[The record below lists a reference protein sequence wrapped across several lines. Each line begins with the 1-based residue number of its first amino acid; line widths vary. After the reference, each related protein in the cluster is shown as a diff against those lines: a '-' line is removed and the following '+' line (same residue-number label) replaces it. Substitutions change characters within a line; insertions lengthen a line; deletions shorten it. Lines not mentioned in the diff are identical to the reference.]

1 MKVIFLGNSE
11 FSVSVLKDLLES
23 HHKVLCAF
31 GSPDKESGRGHKINF
46 SPLKKF
52 CMERGLDFFSTK
64 SISKEGFETLSKYA
78 PDVLITASFGQ
89 ILRENVLNFAPY
101 GVVNVHT
108 SLLPKYRGSC
118 PVNMAIMNGEKKT
131 GITIM
136 KTAKAL
142 DSGDIILQEE
152 IDIKDDETAGELLDR
167 LSIISGK
174 VLIKALDKMESGEA
188 TYTKQDESE
197 ATYYPMLNKDM
208 AKIDFDKSAK
218 EIVCFCNAL
227 NPWPV
232 SYVQNENI
240 FLKVYK
246 AKIAENKWG
255 IDQNIFSN
263 GEVVLSSAKSG
274 LIVKCQDGL
283 VLLDVIQA
291 PNGKVMMS
299 SAYLNGKPI
308 PPKTK
313 F

>member
-11 FSVSVLKDLLES
+11 FSVQVLKDLLSS

-31 GSPDKESGRGHKINF
+31 GSPDKESGRGHKVTF

-52 CMERGLDFFSTK
+52 CEENGITYHSTK
-64 SISKEGFETLSKYA
+64 SISKDGFEILSTYS
-78 PDVLITASFGQ
+78 PDALITASFGQ
-89 ILRENVLNFAPY
+89 ILRENVLNFAPF

-167 LSIISGK
+167 LSLVSGK
-174 VLIKALDKMESGEA
+174 VLVKALDEMENGSA
-188 TYTKQDESE
+188 TYTKQNESE

-208 AKIDFDKSAK
+208 AKIDFGKSAK

-227 NPWPV
+227 NPWPI
-232 SYVQNENI
+232 SYVQNES
-240 FLKVYK
+240 FLLKVYK
-246 AKIAENKWG
+246 AKEIENKWG
-255 IDQNIFSN
+255 IDEKSYLN
-263 GEVVLSSAKSG
+263 GEVVMSSAKSG
-274 LIVKCQDGL
+274 LIIKCCGGL
-283 VLLDVIQA
+283 VLLDLIQA
-291 PNGKVMMS
+291 PNSKVMQS
-299 SAYLNGKPI
+299 KAFLNGKSI
-308 PPKTK
+308 PVKTK